1 MSTHLAFYLGLVIGG
16 SVMSIF
22 VLFVLA
28 LQEKWYSRK
37 MLKEAERG
45 VDIVL
50 PTGRK
55 SRLMLAPE
63 AAQ

>member
-1 MSTHLAFYLGLVIGG
+1 MSTHLAFYLGLVVGG

-28 LQEKWYSRK
+28 LQERWYSRK
-37 MLKEAERG
+37 LAREAEHG
-45 VDIVL
+45 ADIVL
-50 PTGRK
+50 PTGRRG
-55 SRLMLAPE
+55 RLLLAPE

>member
-1 MSTHLAFYLGLVIGG
+1 MSTHLAFYLGLIVGG
-16 SVMSIF
+16 SVMSVF

-28 LQEKWYSRK
+28 LQEKFYSRK
-37 MLKEAERG
+37 LVKEAERG

-55 SRLMLAPE
+55 SRLLLAPE

>member
-1 MSTHLAFYLGLVIGG
+1 MSTHFAFYLGLVVGG
-16 SVMSIF
+16 SLMSVF

-28 LQEKWYSRK
+28 LQEKFYSRK
-37 MLKEAERG
+37 LVKEAERG

-55 SRLMLAPE
+55 SRLLLAPE